1 MKPNRIAAAALASVA
16 VLTSSV
22 KASDEVL
29 LFPAGEFRAKD
40 GRPAN
45 APAWRMDAEIAAALI
60 AQAKAAGIDFVIDY
74 EHQTLLADDNGQPA
88 PAAGWFGVLEWREG
102 DGLYAVGVKWT
113 KRAQDYIA
121 ADEYRYISP
130 VFTYD
135 KTGRVLKLLHVALT
149 NNPAL
154 DNQPGV
160 AEAVA
165 AKYLASLSNNPQEN
179 NVDELLERCRWLLNL
194 PITATAEDISA
205 ELQKLIDQ
213 IKGADTDAAAAA
225 SFDLRKF
232 LANTHT
238 EVAALKVAAPDPAK
252 FVSVAML
259 ATTQG
264 ELLAANNQLAALRAE
279 GAARELDEV
288 MTAALAAGK
297 LLPAQ
302 EESMREW
309 GKKDIAA
316 LKGFIANAPVVAPV
330 QMQNGG
336 KQPVG
341 NNPQPGD
348 TDVAVMKAL
357 GLTAEQFAAGKISQ
371 EV

>member
-1 MKPNRIAAAALASVA
+1 MKPNRIATSTSVA
-16 VLTSSV
+16 VLTFQV
-22 KASDEVL
+22 KAGAEFRIL
-29 LFPAGEFRAKD
+29 PAGEFRARD
-40 GRPAN
+40 GRPKN
-45 APAWRMDAEIAAALI
+45 ASCWRTDAAIAARLS
-60 AQAKAAGIDFVIDY
+60 AQVEDTGIDIVIDY
-74 EHQTLLADDNGQPA
+74 EHQTLLSAENGKEA
-88 PAAGWFGVLEWREG
+88 PAAGWYHELEWREG
-102 DGLYAVGVKWT
+102 DGIYIVNAKWT
-113 KRAQDYIA
+113 KRASGYIEN
-121 ADEYRYISP
+121 DEYRYVSP
-130 VFTYD
+130 VFEYD
-135 KTGRVLKLLHVALT
+135 KTGAVVRLLHVALT

-154 DNQPGV
+154 DDQPGV

-165 AKYLASLSNNPQEN
+165 AKYLVSLTSNNSQEAHM
-179 NVDELLERCRWLLNL
+179 DELLERCRWLLNL

-213 IKGADTDAAAAA
+213 IKGADTTAAAAA
-225 SFDLRKF
+225 SYDLRKF
-232 LANTHT
+232 LADTHT
-238 EVAALKVAAPDPAK
+238 EVAALKVAAPDPTK

-302 EESMREW
+302 EAGMREW

-316 LKGFIANAPVVAPV
+316 LKGFIEGAPVVAPV

-336 KQPVG
+336 KPPVG
-341 NNPQPGD
+341 DGTQL
-348 TDVAVMKAL
+348 TDSQMAVCKQMSISPEDYSATL
-357 GLTAEQFAAGKISQ
+357 AAPSA
-371 EV
+371 